1 MDDPEVDDHEL
12 YDVLLE
18 LEELLLELELEELLD
33 SELAL
38 ELELLWLEA
47 ELVRLELLED
57 SSAIEMIDR
66 RSPDRGPGN

>member
-38 ELELLWLEA
+38 ELELL
-47 ELVRLELLED
+47 
-57 SSAIEMIDR
+57 
-66 RSPDRGPGN
+66 